1 MEQHELEDL
10 KKIFE
15 KNIKNEEININETI
29 KEIFD
34 KEKYNTQLKTNTEEY
49 YKSYNNNLKKII
61 NHSLNENDK
70 ILEKEINSIIS
81 NYSNQQQKNLINHKN
96 AILGINEE
104 LCDIKEQTEC
114 ISDGIKELHDAIL
127 SKEFILGRSENFKKI
142 DKSKKN
148 QNDNNL
154 NPNHLDLNKL

>member
-1 MEQHELEDL
+1 M
-10 KKIFE
+10 
-15 KNIKNEEININETI
+15 
-29 KEIFD
+29 
-34 KEKYNTQLKTNTEEY
+34 EEY

-61 NHSLNENDK
+61 NHNLNENDK

-81 NYSNQQQKNLINHKN
+81 NYSYEQQKNLINHKN
-96 AILGINEE
+96 AILYINEE
-104 LCDIKEQTEC
+104 LFDIKEQTDC

-154 NPNHLDLNKL
+154 NPNPLDLNKL